1 MTQSYSLAP
10 GLVLRRALRVS
21 PLKSSRNPTR
31 LDSSMVRRERATKR
45 RPPFGMPRSI
55 VLLATP
61 EGWRHSVH
69 AEEGGM
75 LCGRL
80 ADVPANTDPAEAQA
94 AVAATVVGLAHDF
107 HEADVDVTWDPPRE
121 PGSWTAQV
129 TVATTPPSA

>member
-1 MTQSYSLAP
+1 
-10 GLVLRRALRVS
+10 
-21 PLKSSRNPTR
+21 
-31 LDSSMVRRERATKR
+31 MVRRERVTRR

-61 EGWRHSVH
+61 EGWRHSILT
-69 AEEGGM
+69 EEGGM
-75 LCGRL
+75 LCGLL
-80 ADVPANTDPAEAQA
+80 ADVAANTDPAAAQA
-94 AVAATVVGLAHDF
+94 AVAAMVVGLAHDF